1 MNQDQTPVELRGAES
16 AVESLARAERESAP
30 VTLEARLFMATRGLL
45 PSGAARPEVVVRRHP
60 ALWTRFRVAASV
72 AVLGTV
78 VAAWLSQQ
86 GRPAVSARDWALSE
100 SDAEFMLALRSDG
113 VDVTSTRERLDSLFL
128 DTNSVAESVH
138 GSIGLPLDEGA
149 L

>member
-1 MNQDQTPVELRGAES
+1 MNHDQTPVELRGAES
-16 AVESLARAERESAP
+16 AVESLARAEQESAP

-45 PSGAARPEVVVRRHP
+45 PSGAARPEVVVRRP
-60 ALWTRFRVAASV
+60 LWTRFRVAASV

-86 GRPAVSARDWALSE
+86 GRPAVSVRDWALSE

-128 DTNSVAESVH
+128 DTNSVAESLH